1 MKMGERLGPVRAP
14 GAFHNRGTPGLK
26 VTLGQYSD
34 KGRKSVNQDFY
45 GATIPA
51 EPLLTSKGVAVAIAD
66 GIGSSEVSQ
75 IASEFAVMGF
85 LEDYYCTSEA
95 WSVRKAGERVLNA
108 TNCWLH
114 SRTRQSEYR
123 YDTDKG
129 YVCTL
134 SALILKSTT
143 AHVFHV
149 GDTRIYRLHG
159 DALEQLTRDHRV
171 WVAGGQSYLSRAV
184 GTNPQIEI
192 DYQALR
198 IEKGDVFVLATD
210 GVYEHVN
217 SAFMVDVIRG
227 CAANR
232 DQAARAIVDE
242 AHRLGSNDNLTVQ
255 IVAVEELPRPQSRP
269 MHQQL
274 SELPLPP
281 ILDARMTIDGY
292 RIVRELHGSHRSH
305 IYLAVDGETGAPVVL
320 KTPSIDQGGDPAYLE
335 RFLMEEWIARRINSA
350 HVLKP
355 CQQTRERHHLYV
367 ATEFVDGQ
375 TLAQWMIDN
384 PKPSLESVRRIVEQ
398 IAKGLQAFHRLEMLH
413 QDVRPENIMIDR
425 TGTVKIIDFGATRV
439 AGIAEMITPDERS
452 AILGTAQY
460 TAPEYF
466 VGEAASARSDLF
478 SVGVIT
484 YQMLSGRLPYGA
496 EVAKA
501 RSIAAQKRLRYESVL
516 DDAREIPAWIDG
528 VLRKAVHPDPLERY
542 ETLSELVYDLRHPN
556 AAFLRSTRPPLVERH
571 PVLFWQ
577 CASAFLAI
585 AVLVLLFVHFGTS

>member
-1 MKMGERLGPVRAP
+1 MKMGERLGPVRAA
-14 GAFHNRGTPGLK
+14 GSSRTPGLK

-34 KGRKSVNQDFY
+34 KGRKGVNQDFY
-45 GATIPA
+45 GATVPA
-51 EPLLTSKGVAVAIAD
+51 EPLLSSKGIAVAIAD

-95 WSVRKAGERVLNA
+95 WSVRKAGERVLDA
-108 TNCWLH
+108 TNSWLH

-134 SALILKSTT
+134 SALILKSSA

-159 DALEQLTRDHRV
+159 GALEQLTRDHRM
-171 WVAGGQSYLSRAV
+171 WVAGGRSYLSRAV

-210 GVYEHVN
+210 GVYEHVD
-217 SAFMVDVIRG
+217 SAFMVDAIR
-227 CAANR
+227 ASASNR

-242 AHRLGSNDNLTVQ
+242 AHRRGSSDNLTVQ
-255 IVAVEELPRPQSRP
+255 IVAVDHLPAPESRP

-281 ILDARMTIDGY
+281 ILDARMTLDGY

-320 KTPSIDQGGDPAYLE
+320 KTPSVDLGGDPAYLE

-355 CQQTRERHHLYV
+355 CQQTRERRYLYV

-375 TLAQWMIDN
+375 TLAQWMIDH
-384 PKPSLESVRRIVEQ
+384 PKPSLEAVRRIVEQ

-439 AGIAEMITPDERS
+439 AGIAEMVTADELS

-478 SVGVIT
+478 SLGVIT

-501 RSIAAQKRLRYESVL
+501 RSIAAQRRLRYESVL
-516 DDAREIPAWIDG
+516 DDTREIPAWIDG

-542 ETLSELVYDLRHPN
+542 ETLSEFVYDLRHPN
-556 AAFLRSTRPPLVERH
+556 AAFLRSTRPALVERH

-585 AVLVLLFVHFGTS
+585 AVLVLLFVHFGRS